1 MKLLGKILFI
11 PLVLALLVAGCKK
24 ENGRIRI
31 LAEGMAGGGKVF
43 IPSSGANNATWVNDE
58 TINLNGTNCT
68 IYSRAGD
75 FYIDVDPRP
84 AGNLYAVYP
93 GSSIGVGDV
102 TVTNT
107 GASGATITL
116 NRLVVN
122 FHDGG
127 YDIAFPMAATA
138 AGGNQLRFSHLTG
151 GLQLALQAQSSCTVA
166 TVRVITYGTE
176 AASPVTVGDVS
187 YTVSW
192 AEQGPT
198 VPAGDVGGIEGDRV
212 VKYASEI
219 VLDMKTGDN
228 TGVAVGSS
236 PITFCAPVTVNRI
249 NRLTVKGYDA
259 NGNELFAK
267 TQTLNVTPIDRN
279 YIYTVPTIQ
288 IN

>member
-1 MKLLGKILFI
+1 MKILGKILFI

-68 IYSRAGD
+68 IYSRDND
-75 FYIDVDPRP
+75 FYINVNPRP
-84 AGNLYAVYP
+84 EGSLYAVYP

-102 TVTNT
+102 TVTNNN
-107 GASGATITL
+107 ASGATITL
-116 NRLVVN
+116 NRLMVK

-127 YDIAFPMAATA
+127 HDIAFPMAATA
-138 AGGNQLRFSHLTG
+138 AGGNQLRFRHLTG
-151 GLQLALQAQSSCTVA
+151 GLQFTLQARSSCTVA
-166 TVRVITYGTE
+166 TVRVITYGTA
-176 AASPVTVGDVS
+176 AASPVTVDGVQ

-192 AEQGPT
+192 AGQGPT
-198 VPAGDVGGIEGDRV
+198 VPAGDVGGIEGDRD
-212 VKYASEI
+212 VKYASEM
-219 VLDMKTGDN
+219 VLDMKTEN
-228 TGVAVGSS
+228 NVGVTVGSS
-236 PITFCAPVTVNRI
+236 PVTFCAPVTVNSI

-267 TQTLNVTPIDRN
+267 TQTLNATPIVRN
-279 YIYTVPTIQ
+279 YLYTVPTIQ